1 MIQGIQPMPNI
12 PVGELAALATALLFS
27 FGSILFTL
35 SGRQIGS
42 PLMNRMRLL
51 IAVGMVLVLHWLLIG
66 TPLPVNPSGHAL
78 FWLSISGVVGLVLGD
93 ASLFQAFV
101 MVGPRVSMLMM
112 ALAPVLSTILAWLFL
127 GEQLGVQELAG
138 IFITVCGIGMV
149 VGSRQA
155 APPDTGEPHNNRYYL
170 IGLLFGLGG
179 ASGQAG
185 GLILSKI
192 GMADNFP
199 PISANLIRM
208 ISAALV
214 LWVLAAARGEITSS
228 FRTVKAHPAALRMM
242 LVASLTGPTLGVWL
256 SLVAV
261 QNSPIGIASTL
272 MSLTPIFLI
281 PMSYLVFR
289 ERITRLSIAG
299 TVVAFAGSAILF
311 S

>member
-1 MIQGIQPMPNI
+1 MPNI